1 MGYVMVPVP
10 EEHVEEVMRAILRFQ
25 VQARTEPWDEAS
37 VKDLFADSDEA
48 AKAVLSVVARGVI
61 SSGKIADQDV
71 ASAIEISG
79 REVLGIVRELNEL
92 SVDLARPAIIQ
103 SRMETEVLPNGRMTE
118 RRVLFMTTE
127 SAVSIR
133 DAERAELQS
142 SPTGVPSGNG

>member
-25 VQARTEPWDEAS
+25 AQARTEPWDEAS
-37 VKDLFADSDEA
+37 VQDLFADSDEA

-61 SSGKIADQDV
+61 SSGKVADQDV

-103 SRMETEVLPNGRMTE
+103 SRMETEVLPNGRVTE
-118 RRVLFMTTE
+118 RRVLSMSPE
-127 SAVSIR
+127 SAISIR

>member
-25 VQARTEPWDEAS
+25 AQARTEPWDEAS

-92 SVDLARPAIIQ
+92 SVDLARPAIIH
-103 SRMETEVLPNGRMTE
+103 SRTETEVLPNGRMTE